1 MVAGEDGVARVLHQG
16 FIQLA
21 AKVVMGA
28 VDGLTAHIV
37 ERGVLGSAEVGHV
50 PPPDLQQVVS
60 HLIKG
65 VLIVHPDA
73 VQLQPGAIALGQ
85 DHRDGVILL
94 FELGEG
100 GEKRLRLRGFG
111 AVGGDVHDAVH
122 PLLLQLLDE
131 PALLDGV
138 AAGFEDHR
146 RHLPLVAEVTEAL
159 DDIGIE
165 NLP

>member
-1 MVAGEDGVARVLHQG
+1 
-16 FIQLA
+16 
-21 AKVVMGA
+21 MGA

-85 DHRDGVILL
+85 DHGDGVILL

-111 AVGGDVHDAVH
+111 AVGGDVDNAVH
-122 PLLLQLLDE
+122 PLLGQAVDDL
-131 PALLDGV
+131 ALLARH
-138 AAGFEDHR
+138 AAALEDHR
-146 RHLPLVAEVTEAL
+146 RDLALVAEVTEAL